1 MSESIFNIV
10 QFGQQGAGDTTPATV
25 KTIFPADAGV
35 VIDEDRAPASPDEDY
50 GENAVGQPGRG
61 TYGLRGP
68 SIGLSGEVR
77 AEDFMDLLEMSLS
90 HATKTGSAPAVT
102 WPYTADLTSDTC
114 KRYTI
119 EGGVVGTADDQWRA
133 VGCVV
138 DTLEWGFDALTAPGN
153 TPWKFNAGI
162 VGLYRERSNLT
173 GGCAAPTVA
182 ETFEGHLTRL
192 YEGPTSTAYASL
204 AEAVATIKSI
214 KFNLARNRIRR
225 AYGGANDYA
234 SAWGQSA
241 RKAMSFTA
249 EVAINATT
257 HSDISDVYENAGSL
271 MLERRWRVQARGSA
285 AATANEVQTFTTNAD
300 LGGTFTL
307 SFEGATTTP
316 LAFDA
321 TTGTVQTALRALAT
335 MLGVNPV
342 VVTGAAG
349 AWIVTFSGASMAA
362 KPQLLMQYNDSLLT
376 KTVPPV
382 VSTMVRTTPGGPLK
396 TLTHDFRC
404 RFHVV
409 NVGNIDGERVFTVE
423 GITVKDPAANSGTTS
438 DMYVAILNGIE
449 TNPSA

>member
-1 MSESIFNIV
+1 MPEAIYNVV

-50 GENAVGQPGRG
+50 GEDAVGQPGRG

-68 SIGLSGEVR
+68 SISLSGEVR
-77 AEDFMDLLEMSLS
+77 AEDFMDILEMSLG
-90 HATKTGSAPAVT
+90 HAIKTGSAPAVT

-119 EGGVVGTADDQWRA
+119 EGGVVGTVNDQWRA
-133 VGCVV
+133 VGCLC

-153 TPWKFNAGI
+153 APWKFNAGV

-173 GGCAAPTVA
+173 GSCTAPAVA

-204 AEAVATIKSI
+204 DEAVATLKSV
-214 KFNLARNRIRR
+214 KFNLARNRVRR
-225 AYGGANDYA
+225 AYGGASDYA
-234 SAWGQSA
+234 GAWGQSA
-241 RKAMSFTA
+241 RKAFSFTA

-285 AATANEVQTFTTNAD
+285 AATANEVQTLTTDAD
-300 LGGTFTL
+300 GGTLTV
-307 SFEGATTTP
+307 SFEGATTAAIAYGAST
-316 LAFDA
+316 A
-321 TTGTVQTALRALAT
+321 TMQTAIRTLPT

-342 VVTGAAG
+342 VVSGVPG
-349 AWIVTFSGASMAA
+349 AWIITFSGASMAA
-362 KPQLLMQYNDSLLT
+362 KSQLLMQFNDSLLT
-376 KTVPPV
+376 LTASVP
-382 VSTMVRTTPGGPLK
+382 TTTLVRTTPGGPLK